1 MSSNVHHIEFRTGD
15 KPVPGEISARV
26 LKDMLH
32 NAGYTT
38 ANLKPLAGP
47 LHDASRSVLRRFLTL
62 TMPEQPK

>member
-1 MSSNVHHIEFRTGD
+1 MSSNVHHVDFRPGD
-15 KPVPGEISARV
+15 KSISGEISARV

-47 LHDASRSVLRRFLTL
+47 LHQASQSVLRRFLTL
-62 TMPEQPK
+62 TMPEQAR

>member
-1 MSSNVHHIEFRTGD
+1 MSSVVRHVEPRTDDRSVSGD
-15 KPVPGEISARV
+15 ISARV